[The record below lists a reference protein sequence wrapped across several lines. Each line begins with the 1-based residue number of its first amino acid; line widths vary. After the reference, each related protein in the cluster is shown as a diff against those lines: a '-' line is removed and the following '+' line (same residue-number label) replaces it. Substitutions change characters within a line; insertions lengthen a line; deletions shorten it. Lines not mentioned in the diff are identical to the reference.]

1 MNDNKNKI
9 FLKKDFKLQP
19 KNWPRDIGFDVKAIK
34 EPEVCGSKY
43 IDGLYSNIDYIEY
56 DTGICLDTIQRN
68 TEEDVFTLVFPRSSI
83 SKKNL
88 ILANSIGLIDPEWR
102 DSVKC
107 RFKYIAQPE
116 DFVIIENKSYIR
128 INLEKIYKIGDKIC
142 QFVFLKNKNIEIQYV
157 DQLAESGRGG
167 FGSTGD

>member
-1 MNDNKNKI
+1 M
-9 FLKKDFKLQP
+9 
-19 KNWPRDIGFDVKAIK
+19 
-34 EPEVCGSKY
+34 
-43 IDGLYSNIDYIEY
+43 
-56 DTGICLDTIQRN
+56 
-68 TEEDVFTLVFPRSSI
+68 
-83 SKKNL
+83 
-88 ILANSIGLIDPEWR
+88 IDPEWR